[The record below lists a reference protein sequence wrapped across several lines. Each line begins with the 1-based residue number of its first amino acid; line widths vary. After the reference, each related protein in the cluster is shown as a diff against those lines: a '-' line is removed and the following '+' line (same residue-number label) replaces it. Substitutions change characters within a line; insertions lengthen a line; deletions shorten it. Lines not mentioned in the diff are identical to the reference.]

1 MDWPDLLA
9 QPKGRLRVFN
19 DVTSV
24 ALTTAIAGLSERQ
37 RVSANNIA
45 NIETPGFQASTVS
58 FEASLADALGSGRP
72 GDARI
77 STAPTGDPS
86 GQNGNNVNL
95 ETELVT
101 ATETGLQE
109 KLLTNTITS
118 HFGWMS
124 TVLKG

>member
-1 MDWPDLLA
+1 M
-9 QPKGRLRVFN
+9 FN

-24 ALTTAIAGLSERQ
+24 TLATALAGLSERQ

-45 NIETPGFQASTVS
+45 NIETPGFQASTVT
-58 FEASLADALGSGRP
+58 FEDSLADAINSHRP
-72 GDARI
+72 GDASI
-77 STAPTGDPS
+77 DTVPTGDLA

-95 ETELVT
+95 ERELVT
-101 ATETGLQE
+101 ATKTGLQQ